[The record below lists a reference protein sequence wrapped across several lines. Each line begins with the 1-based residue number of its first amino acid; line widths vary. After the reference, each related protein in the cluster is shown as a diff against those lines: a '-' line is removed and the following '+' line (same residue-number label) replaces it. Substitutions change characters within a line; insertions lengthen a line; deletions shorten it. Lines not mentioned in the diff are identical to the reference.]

1 MVDHATGYLQI
12 MALAG
17 IALGRIAEVRD
28 SQNPKRMQ
36 QVLSE
41 VETILNLIRME
52 ASEHRGNRIGNANRY
67 GNAAEK
73 RD

>member
-28 SQNPKRMQ
+28 SQNPTRLQ
-36 QVLSE
+36 NVLCE
-41 VETILNLIRME
+41 VETILNMIRKE
-52 ASEHRGNRIGNANRY
+52 ASEHRANLYR
-67 GNAAEK
+67 NAAGE